1 MGISVENINPN
12 KKVQIKF
19 TGSDQSSE
27 RGDSFF
33 KSVRNSKSRDSL
45 MNLIKSPKPA
55 PDINLY

>member
-19 TGSDQSSE
+19 TGSDKSSE

-33 KSVRNSKSRDSL
+33 KSVRKSKRPDSL